1 MTTKLSISAHT
12 FGRMALALACMMPAC
27 IQAAPGDAARKVI
40 MRTYGID
47 THNINFKQLPSNGTD
62 RYAYDC
68 QNGKLT
74 ISGSSENAMAYAFYK
89 YQAATSQGMATW
101 SGNAMPQQFDLKP
114 CKEQQGQS
122 PYRYRY
128 FLNVCTFGYTTPYW
142 DWNRWEKELDLMAL
156 HGINMPLA
164 SVAHE
169 AIAERVWLKMGLKK
183 EDIRS
188 FFTGAAYLPWHR
200 MGNLNTWDGPLTD
213 AWQTAQVELQHKILK
228 RMRELDMHPIAPAFA
243 GFVPE
248 GFMKLHPEIK
258 MKHLKWGGF
267 DQSMNAYVLPPDSP
281 YFEEIGKLFI
291 QEWEKEFGKNK
302 FYQSDSFNEM
312 ELPVDPNDREG
323 KLRLLEHYGDVLY
336 RSVAKGNPDAVWV
349 TQGWTFG
356 YQHGFWDRESL
367 AALQRKVPNDKMMII
382 DLANDYPKWVWHTEL
397 TWKVHDGYYG
407 KQWVYSYV
415 PNFGGKTLL
424 TGDMDM
430 YAKGSAEA
438 LAHPAKGNLVGFGSA
453 PEGIENND
461 VVYELLADMGWSDK
475 AIDLDAWL
483 ANYCTNRYG
492 GYDDNLCQAWK
503 DLRGSAYSSLYSY
516 PRYLWQTVV
525 SDTRRPSKTDLNDQY
540 FKAVQSFLASAP
552 KYAQSKLYEA
562 DAVLLAAQYV
572 GAKADI
578 LYRRALHAD
587 SVGQH
592 IVCRQNLYRVF
603 DLLEKADR
611 LLASHPTDRLDRWID
626 MARNNGTTAEE
637 KDRYEADA
645 KRLITTWG
653 GWQEDY
659 AARFW
664 NGLISQYYI
673 PRLKAYFFGD
683 PQKLDQW
690 EEKWVTTP
698 LQYKLKPYDN
708 PVKEAAAIVDELKD
722 LR

>member
-1 MTTKLSISAHT
+1 MKTKNTMTARL
-12 FGRMALALACMMPAC
+12 FGQVALALVCMVPANA
-27 IQAAPGDAARKVI
+27 QAAPGDAARKVI
-40 MRTYGID
+40 SRTYGID
-47 THNINFKQLPSNGTD
+47 TRNISFCQLPTDGND
-62 RYAYDC
+62 RYAFACKD
-68 QNGKLT
+68 GKLT

-89 YQAATSQGMATW
+89 YQTSTKQGMATW
-101 SGNAMPQQFDLKP
+101 SGNALPDKFELRSCDR
-114 CKEQQGQS
+114 QQGQS

-128 FLNVCTFGYTTPYW
+128 FLNVCTFGYTMAYW
-142 DWNRWEKELDLMAL
+142 DWARWEKELDLMAL

-183 EDIRS
+183 EDIRQ

-200 MGNLNTWDGPLTD
+200 MGNLNTWDGPLSD
-213 AWQTAQVELQHKILK
+213 AWMTSQVELQHKILK
-228 RMRELDMHPIAPAFA
+228 RMRELDMQPIAPAFA

-267 DQSMNAYVLPPDSP
+267 DRSMNAYVLPPDSP
-281 YFEEIGKLFI
+281 FFEEIGKLFI

-336 RSVAKGNPDAVWV
+336 RAVAKGNPDAVWV

-356 YQHGFWDRESL
+356 YQHSFWNRESL
-367 AALQRKVPNDKMMII
+367 AALLRKVPNDKMMII

-424 TGDMDM
+424 TGDMNM

-438 LAHPAKGNLVGFGSA
+438 LTHPSKGNLVGFGSA

-483 ANYCTNRYG
+483 ATYCTNRYG

-525 SDTRRPSKTDLNDQY
+525 TDTRRHSMTDLNDQF
-540 FKAVQSFLASAP
+540 FKGVQEFFAAAP
-552 KYAQSKLYEA
+552 KYGEAPLYKA

-578 LYRRALHAD
+578 LYRKALHAD
-587 SVGQH
+587 
-592 IVCRQNLYRVF
+592 
-603 DLLEKADR
+603 
-611 LLASHPTDRLDRWID
+611 
-626 MARNNGTTAEE
+626 
-637 KDRYEADA
+637 
-645 KRLITTWG
+645 
-653 GWQEDY
+653 
-659 AARFW
+659 
-664 NGLISQYYI
+664 
-673 PRLKAYFFGD
+673 
-683 PQKLDQW
+683 
-690 EEKWVTTP
+690 
-698 LQYKLKPYDN
+698 
-708 PVKEAAAIVDELKD
+708 
-722 LR
+722 